1 VSAALPFVR
10 ISAFYACYF
19 GAIGVLLPYLGLY
32 LRHSGYSAIAIGQ
45 LMAVLMAMRILAPG
59 LWAWWAD
66 ATGWRTVLMRS
77 AAIAAPLMFLGVIQ
91 GDSFAGLAVAL
102 GLFGIAWAGVLPQ
115 FEANTLD
122 HLGEEPQRY
131 GRMRLWGSLGFI
143 MAVVVGGL
151 LFSGDRVDLVPA
163 VALGLLVMTAVAIVL
178 TPPAAGEPRDRPRGR
193 LLSVLRRREVLGLLI
208 GCVLLQASFGTYYV
222 FFTIYL
228 RDLGY
233 SSQTAGL
240 MWAWG
245 VAAEIAV
252 FAYTPRLLERWSAHG
267 LLTVALAATSVRWL
281 MTAWFSGNLGMLLFA
296 QTLHLAGFGIS
307 HAVAVYLI
315 HRYFEGSLQ
324 NRGQAL
330 YSSLGFGLG
339 GAAGSLA
346 AGYLWDLEGST
357 TAWIG
362 SALLALLAAI
372 TIRITASRGREAMV
386 AGAD

>member
-1 VSAALPFVR
+1 MAAALPFVR
-10 ISAFYACYF
+10 ISVFYACYF
-19 GAIGVLLPYLGLY
+19 GVIGVLLPYLGLY
-32 LRHSGYSAIAIGQ
+32 LRHAGFSAIAIGQ

-66 ATGWRTVLMRS
+66 VTGWRTVLMRS
-77 AAIAAPLMFLGVIQ
+77 AAIAAALMFLGVVT
-91 GDSFAGLAVAL
+91 GTSFAGLAVAL
-102 GLFGIAWAGVLPQ
+102 GLFGLAWAGVLPQ

-143 MAVVVGGL
+143 MAVVMGGL
-151 LFSGDRVDLVPA
+151 LFSGERVGLVPL

-178 TPPAAGEPRDRPRGR
+178 TPAAVGERRDRPKGH

-208 GCVLLQASFGTYYV
+208 GCVLLQASFGSYYV

-233 SSQTAGL
+233 SSETAGL

-267 LLTVALAATSVRWL
+267 LLTVALAATAVRWL
-281 MTAWFSGNLGMLLFA
+281 ITAWFSGNLGMLLFA

-346 AGYLWDLEGST
+346 AGYLWDLEGAMA
-357 TAWIG
+357 AWIG
-362 SALLALLAAI
+362 SALLAMLAAL
-372 TIRITASRGREAMV
+372 TIRMTAPRHERAV
-386 AGAD
+386 APRAE

>member
-1 VSAALPFVR
+1 
-10 ISAFYACYF
+10 
-19 GAIGVLLPYLGLY
+19 
-32 LRHSGYSAIAIGQ
+32 
-45 LMAVLMAMRILAPG
+45 
-59 LWAWWAD
+59 
-66 ATGWRTVLMRS
+66 
-77 AAIAAPLMFLGVIQ
+77 
-91 GDSFAGLAVAL
+91 
-102 GLFGIAWAGVLPQ
+102 
-115 FEANTLD
+115 
-122 HLGEEPQRY
+122 
-131 GRMRLWGSLGFI
+131 
-143 MAVVVGGL
+143 
-151 LFSGDRVDLVPA
+151 